1 MDLIRMARDFGK
13 EIQSSDEYIAL
24 AAAQQA
30 ADEDQE
36 LQQMIQE
43 FNLIRVKLS
52 TAMQAEDQDEEK
64 VKELDKTLKDT
75 YTKVMGNPNM
85 MQYNIAKQ
93 DVDSLMNQIN
103 GILML
108 CVNGEDAETCDPT
121 AHSCGGDCSGC
132 SGCH

>member
-52 TAMQAEDQDEEK
+52 TAMQAEDQDQEK
-64 VKELDKTLKDT
+64 IQELDKTLKDT

-93 DVDSLMNQIN
+93 DVDSLMNQIT

-108 CVNGEDAETCDPT
+108 CVNGEDPETCDPT

>member
-36 LQQMIQE
+36 PQQMIQE

-108 CVNGEDAETCDPT
+108 CVNGEDPETCDPT

>member
-108 CVNGEDAETCDPT
+108 CVNGEDPETCDPT

>member
-52 TAMQAEDQDEEK
+52 TAMQAEEQDQEK
-64 VKELDKTLKDT
+64 IQELDKTLKDT

-108 CVNGEDAETCDPT
+108 CVNGEDPETCDPT

>member
-93 DVDSLMNQIN
+93 DVDSLMNQK
-103 GILML
+103 
-108 CVNGEDAETCDPT
+108 D
-121 AHSCGGDCSGC
+121 
-132 SGCH
+132 

>member
-52 TAMQAEDQDEEK
+52 TAMQEENQDEAK

-93 DVDSLMNQIN
+93 DVDNLMNQIN

-108 CVNGEDAETCDPT
+108 CVNGEDPETCDPT

>member
-52 TAMQAEDQDEEK
+52 TAMQAEEQDEEK

-108 CVNGEDAETCDPT
+108 CVNGEDPETCDPT

>member
-24 AAAQQA
+24 ATAQQA

-64 VKELDKTLKDT
+64 VKELDKILKDT

-108 CVNGEDAETCDPT
+108 CVNGEDPETCDPT

>member
-36 LQQMIQE
+36 LQLMIQE

-108 CVNGEDAETCDPT
+108 CVNGEDPETCDPT

>member
-52 TAMQAEDQDEEK
+52 TAMQAEEQDQEK
-64 VKELDKTLKDT
+64 IQELDKTLKDT
-75 YTKVMGNPNM
+75 YTKV
-85 MQYNIAKQ
+85 IDRKS
-93 DVDSLMNQIN
+93 V
-103 GILML
+103 
-108 CVNGEDAETCDPT
+108 V
-121 AHSCGGDCSGC
+121 
-132 SGCH
+132 